1 MTDSVDSRALI
12 TARSRPLRGSLC
24 KHLVALAWKEWRD
37 QRRMVI
43 AGVSTVI
50 VVPVMLIASGAVT
63 GSSSTSVDILRI
75 TRFTL
80 VALVSPL
87 LAAALGTVA
96 VASERRN
103 SVFAFVLS
111 PPLSRSRVW
120 GVKLCVASLCYLAVM
135 LTASLVVSTSDLL
148 SGATPSSLV
157 AGILSGEMPTDRLL
171 PVYAVGAPILMLG
184 MAMMFATYLSSVVAA
199 AAATV
204 ASAGVLLVL
213 VSIYWTRLDFVTAL
227 DVPTLALE
235 LAAGSA
241 AALLISW
248 RRFRR
253 GDLPQ
258 LSARRGAGAGVV
270 CCLVVAL
277 AVCLVG
283 LPTLWA
289 HTRLPLERAVFS
301 QFELSP
307 DGDSVLVGVWRDD
320 FRLLQNWL
328 VPLNGD
334 PIVRLT
340 RRTSG
345 SARFTNNGDWIVY
358 HSARGLAGM
367 VALFADLR
375 AVRPDGSDDHLLY
388 ESIAHAVTT
397 HHRAAGRSNL
407 YALSPAAER
416 VAVINDS
423 NPINE
428 RLQRIAIVNDW
439 NSDNE
444 QLEISSLRGGKPIS
458 HDVARPSTYAMPV
471 AWTTNGQGVFLA
483 RNDWNS
489 LTSSLELV
497 DVVTGRRTTV
507 SERDGRYGKPV
518 VGDDVLGAGS
528 SVLILPWAF
537 QPRAWASLSTPS
549 GDYQIDL
556 VDLSDGRV
564 QHVEGSLLA
573 PDGSAAAR
581 APVVVS
587 ATVLT
592 PLVDGFAYLTA
603 VGADRQQLRA
613 WRSEDE
619 TITALGTFDGQG
631 SLLTSSPD
639 GRYIAAW
646 VQDAA
651 RLDYGETL
659 VFDRRSER
667 GPDNRLQSLAFSN
680 WIPVGWQDN
689 EHLVLRDWE
698 PGPSIS
704 RRFAVVEVVK
714 GEAGEL
720 TILDPTGSQSRNRP

>member
-301 QFELSP
+301 QFE
-307 DGDSVLVGVWRDD
+307 
-320 FRLLQNWL
+320 
-328 VPLNGD
+328 
-334 PIVRLT
+334 IVRFPVRLIAFLWVGFAT
-340 RRTSG
+340 LALALASIGLYGLVSYAQARRTREVGIRMSLGADSRSVVALLVRSGMKLVAIG
-345 SARFTNNGDWIVY
+345 SAI
-358 HSARGLAGM
+358 GLVLALVMGRVLSGLLYGVGSSDP
-367 VALFADLR
+367 VALTG
-375 AVRPDGSDDHLLY
+375 VVLL
-388 ESIAHAVTT
+388 
-397 HHRAAGRSNL
+397 
-407 YALSPAAER
+407 
-416 VAVINDS
+416 
-423 NPINE
+423 
-428 RLQRIAIVNDW
+428 
-439 NSDNE
+439 
-444 QLEISSLRGGKPIS
+444 
-458 HDVARPSTYAMPV
+458 
-471 AWTTNGQGVFLA
+471 
-483 RNDWNS
+483 
-489 LTSSLELV
+489 
-497 DVVTGRRTTV
+497 
-507 SERDGRYGKPV
+507 
-518 VGDDVLGAGS
+518 
-528 SVLILPWAF
+528 
-537 QPRAWASLSTPS
+537 
-549 GDYQIDL
+549 
-556 VDLSDGRV
+556 
-564 QHVEGSLLA
+564 LLA
-573 PDGSAAAR
+573 VAF
-581 APVVVS
+581 V
-587 ATVLT
+587 
-592 PLVDGFAYLTA
+592 
-603 VGADRQQLRA
+603 
-613 WRSEDE
+613 
-619 TITALGTFDGQG
+619 
-631 SLLTSSPD
+631 
-639 GRYIAAW
+639 AAW
-646 VQDAA
+646 VPA
-651 RLDYGETL
+651 RRASRVDPVQAL
-659 VFDRRSER
+659 RSE
-667 GPDNRLQSLAFSN
+667 
-680 WIPVGWQDN
+680 
-689 EHLVLRDWE
+689 
-698 PGPSIS
+698 
-704 RRFAVVEVVK
+704 
-714 GEAGEL
+714 
-720 TILDPTGSQSRNRP
+720 